1 MILESLSLFRLKKML
16 KCKAKA
22 VAGQPFANIL
32 GRSKDQSIQS
42 YKKFSE
48 KTEHMN

>member
-1 MILESLSLFRLKKML
+1 MILESLSLFRLQKML

-32 GRSKDQSIQS
+32 GRSKGQSTQS

-48 KTEHMN
+48 KTEHIN